1 MGNFMVIFTLQI
13 LKECE
18 MFNPDYYL
26 PTEDYFSIY
35 EKALMELRDEDLWI
49 WLMHRAG
56 KSQVWIADKMGVTQ
70 SAISHRKRKID
81 KHFKKRIMRE
91 GLYGCPRIEVN

>member
-1 MGNFMVIFTLQI
+1 
-13 LKECE
+13 

-26 PTEDYFSIY
+26 PTEDYFLVY

-56 KSQVWIADKMGVTQ
+56 KSQEWIAQRLGITQ
-70 SAISHRKRKID
+70 SAVSHRKKKID
-81 KHFKKRIMRE
+81 GYFKGRIMGDGRHTDS
-91 GLYGCPRIEVN
+91 RIGRPNA